1 MKKVNTDSNEYKSMI
16 RLFVSERNGRYFS
29 YRNFVAWSTNKECSI
44 VSHCG
49 NSSMGQAIFA
59 SILKH
64 EYELDMTYRYTT
76 EGQLETLY
84 QIEKM
89 KDKKALIKRNLTPN
103 ILESR
108 AESSFEKRSSMIS
121 ISTFESL

>member
-1 MKKVNTDSNEYKSMI
+1 MKGENELKKVSTDSNEYKSMI
-16 RLFVSERNGRYFS
+16 RLFVSERDGRFFS

-64 EYELDMTYRYTT
+64 EYELDTTYRYTA

-84 QIEKM
+84 QIENVKG
-89 KDKKALIKRNLTPN
+89 KKVLFKRNTTPN
-103 ILESR
+103 LPIAMEEDR
-108 AESSFEKRSSMIS
+108 FEKLSSMN
-121 ISTFESL
+121 